1 MEYATRLALRAIV
14 SGLHHAGTIDQRH
27 ISAIVAALM
36 DAETKAKQDNRSQ
49 DRVSIRKLCIEIAR
63 DGQVDCPIHDADP
76 RDGLF
81 G

>member
-1 MEYATRLALRAIV
+1 MDYATNMALRAIV
-14 SGLHHAGTIDQRH
+14 SGLHYAGTIDQRH
-27 ISAIVAALM
+27 ITAIVDALLEA
-36 DAETKAKQDNRSQ
+36 DGKAKADNRKS
-49 DRVSIRKLCIEIAR
+49 DRLGIRKLCIDIAR